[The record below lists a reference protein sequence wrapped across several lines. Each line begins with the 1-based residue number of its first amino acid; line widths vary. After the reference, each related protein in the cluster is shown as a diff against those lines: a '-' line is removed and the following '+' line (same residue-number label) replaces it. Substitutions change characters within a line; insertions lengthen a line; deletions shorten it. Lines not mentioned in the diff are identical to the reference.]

1 MAYFKISEPNKPIKW
16 IKDVDSA
23 NGTLTFQKS
32 RDGAHFED
40 EGFSEF
46 INTIKSRTTYDY
58 NVEVDENDKI
68 LTLSSCAL
76 SGAKRVVVHAKKLDN
91 ME

>member
-23 NGTLTFQKS
+23 NGTLTFQNS

-40 EGFSEF
+40 EGFFAESEMDY
-46 INTIKSRTTYDY
+46 IKFHFKEKYPELEYVSIDS
-58 NVEVDENDKI
+58 EWGDDEEIVAGED
-68 LTLSSCAL
+68 A
-76 SGAKRVVVHAKKLDN
+76 AVAWD
-91 ME
+91 